1 MSLQAVVA
9 NPFMLL
15 VNPEVVLA
23 AVEKSERLNGL
34 NRHLCRPL
42 DKVMPSPVAA
52 ADAAVDAEGEVESDN
67 DSDNDVDANLE
78 ADAAV

>member
-1 MSLQAVVA
+1 MSLQAVAA

-34 NRHLCRPL
+34 NRHTCRPL
-42 DKVMPSPVAA
+42 DRIMPGTAAA
-52 ADAAVDAEGEVESDN
+52 ADAADALEASNAEDIDAESGLHGDEI
-67 DSDNDVDANLE
+67 A
-78 ADAAV
+78 

>member
-23 AVEKSERLNGL
+23 AVEKSEHLNGL
-34 NRHLCRPL
+34 NRHTCRPL
-42 DKVMPSPVAA
+42 DKPMPGTVVAA
-52 ADAAVDAEGEVESDN
+52 ANE
-67 DSDNDVDANLE
+67 E
-78 ADAAV
+78 ADEATDIAAEDSGPVTQQ